1 MYYLRKITTKHHRHH
16 IDQLMVNSK
25 NRTEEVSALCE
36 NHLRRMSKHT
46 SFAHANATQLQQS
59 PAFQFTIIANATGVK
74 FQPTCALSGQMRNA
88 QTVFTQF
95 AKKQKK
101 KKQPQIYGNAH
112 AHAQPHTLTH
122 TDAHAHAYALYY
134 VVQTDVTQNEY
145 VFCSGKQFS
154 DPTLEKYSESATPG
168 YWKSMRL

>member
-1 MYYLRKITTKHHRHH
+1 
-16 IDQLMVNSK
+16 
-25 NRTEEVSALCE
+25 
-36 NHLRRMSKHT
+36 
-46 SFAHANATQLQQS
+46 
-59 PAFQFTIIANATGVK
+59 
-74 FQPTCALSGQMRNA
+74 MRNA

-95 AKKQKK
+95 AKKR
-101 KKQPQIYGNAH
+101 PQTNGNTH

-154 DPTLEKYSESATPG
+154 DPTLEKYSESANPG